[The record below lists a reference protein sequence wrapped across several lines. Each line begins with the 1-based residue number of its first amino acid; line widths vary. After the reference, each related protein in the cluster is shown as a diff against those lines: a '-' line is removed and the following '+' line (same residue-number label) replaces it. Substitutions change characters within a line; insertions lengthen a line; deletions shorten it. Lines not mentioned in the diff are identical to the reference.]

1 MSYCSLSGVSPLVP
15 TIGVLTAITV
25 PSAAQA
31 EALIAACAAEIDGVL
46 SAADYELPVTEASA
60 LSYLATVNAYGAA
73 AFILKARYPTS
84 AGTGGDSGAST
95 FWTQRYESCLD
106 SIRAGALGSDVAAES
121 GRVAHGFRDS
131 AGAALSASALVVGVS
146 RETRF

>member
-1 MSYCSLSGVSPLVP
+1 MSYCSLSDVSPLVP
-15 TIGVLTAITV
+15 TIGVLTASTV
-25 PSAAQA
+25 PTAAQG
-31 EALIAACAAEIDGVL
+31 EALIATCAAEIDGVL
-46 SAADYELPVTEASA
+46 SATDYELPVTGTEA

-95 FWTQRYESCLD
+95 FWAERYAACLE
-106 SIRAGALGSDVAAES
+106 SIRAGALGGEAEQES
-121 GRVAHGFRDS
+121 GRVSHGFRDS
-131 AGAALSASALVVGVS
+131 AGAALSASALVVGIS